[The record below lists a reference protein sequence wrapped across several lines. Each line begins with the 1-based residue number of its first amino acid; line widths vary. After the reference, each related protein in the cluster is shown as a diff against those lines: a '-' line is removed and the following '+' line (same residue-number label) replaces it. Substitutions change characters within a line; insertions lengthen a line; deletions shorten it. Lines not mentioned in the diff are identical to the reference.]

1 MTINVITSAFDALEY
16 HKQWTSSIALGYH
29 PRIIK
34 EFGDTDLT
42 EIFGPVG
49 KRISVRQL
57 SEEEIE
63 SKVDAVK
70 GFTDPNYYMEKGRLN
85 LSSFGIIN
93 LIELQ
98 ILKLKAL
105 QKIQDPLTGKPV
117 LYGLQLDDYDL
128 AVAFATGVP
137 TNADICYVNVAD
149 VQRPIDM
156 VRQMEYYLGNFDS
169 GSVTGIIGRVDTSQ
183 NGIIIDDGQQ
193 GSTLALDHRLLTLGV
208 NFGVRQG
215 VGEDARLLLLS
226 NIYKNPM
233 KPFEIYKNQV
243 IVAKDTAI
251 NKGGEKY
258 ISASDRAAYYL
269 DKICSDTKSEIRFKF
284 EDSKIGAGECNT
296 VAQFLKLFKIY
307 CSSEYSKRFT
317 FQSAIRV
324 VKKAFPFKAITS
336 EGVWG
341 ISELFSQ
348 MDRKDVT
355 EELIEEISAI
365 LSKQFVNS
373 HDLWKNT
380 RVARD
385 DQYPNDL
392 DSNERYYGEVVKG
405 PLMAAMIV
413 DICRNYTAYQRSLPG
428 AKTVKDLALPDI
440 VDDNKRPVVISMPYK
455 KPDGKDFDRNSNVTK
470 VVKVTPTVDVELDG
484 FLDNA

>member
-1 MTINVITSAFDALEY
+1 MTINVITSAADALAY
-16 HKQWTSSIALGYH
+16 HKQWTSSIVLGYH
-29 PRIIK
+29 PRIVK
-34 EFGDTDLT
+34 EFGDSDLT
-42 EIFGPVG
+42 DIFGPVG
-49 KRISVRQL
+49 KRVSVRQL
-57 SEEEIE
+57 SEDEIL
-63 SKVDAVK
+63 SKVNAVR
-70 GFTDPNYYMEKGRLN
+70 GFSDSNFYMEKGRLN
-85 LSSFGIIN
+85 LSSLGIIN

-105 QKIQDPLTGKPV
+105 QKIEDPLTGKPV

-128 AVAFATGVP
+128 SVAFATGVP

-169 GSVTGIIGRVDTSQ
+169 GSVTGIIGRVDSSQ

-258 ISASDRAAYYL
+258 IATGDRAAYYL
-269 DKICSDTKSEIRFKF
+269 DKICSDTKSNIRFKF
-284 EDSKIGAGECNT
+284 EDSKIAAGECNT
-296 VAQFLKLFKIY
+296 VAQFLKLFKMY
-307 CSSEYSKRFT
+307 CQSEYSKRFT
-317 FQSAIRV
+317 FQTAIRV
-324 VKKAFPFKAITS
+324 VKKAFSFKAITS
-336 EGVWG
+336 EGIWG
-341 ISELFSQ
+341 LSELFDQ

-355 EELIEEISAI
+355 EELIEEVSSI
-365 LSKQFVNS
+365 LGKQFVNS
-373 HDLWKNT
+373 HDIWKNA
-380 RVARD
+380 RIARD
-385 DQYPNDL
+385 DQFP
-392 DSNERYYGEVVKG
+392 DSDDRNERYYGESVKG
-405 PLMAAMIV
+405 PLMAAVVV
-413 DICRNYTAYQRSLPG
+413 DLCRNYTAYQRSLPG
-428 AKTVKDLALPDI
+428 AKTVKELTLPDI
-440 VDDNKRPVVISMPYK
+440 IDDAGRPVVLSMPYK
-455 KPDGKDFDRNSNVTK
+455 KPDGKDFNRNSTPTK
-470 VVKVTPTVDVELDG
+470 VVVISNSELDG
-484 FLDNA
+484 FLENA

>member
-1 MTINVITSAFDALEY
+1 MTINVITSAADALAY
-16 HKQWTSSIALGYH
+16 HKQWTSSIVLGYH
-29 PRIIK
+29 PRIVK
-34 EFGDTDLT
+34 EFGDADLT

-49 KRISVRQL
+49 KRTSVRQL

-63 SKVDAVK
+63 SKVNAVK
-70 GFTDPNYYMEKGRLN
+70 GFSDSNYHMEKGRLN

-128 AVAFATGVP
+128 GVAFATGVP

-169 GSVTGIIGRVDTSQ
+169 GSVTGIIGRVDSSQ
-183 NGIIIDDGQQ
+183 DGIIIDDGQQ

-258 ISASDRAAYYL
+258 IATSDRAAYYL
-269 DKICSDTKSEIRFKF
+269 DKICSDTKSHIRFKF
-284 EDSKIGAGECNT
+284 EDSKIAAGECNT
-296 VAQFLKLFKIY
+296 VAQFLKQFKTY
-307 CSSEYSKRFT
+307 CGSEYAHRFV

-324 VKKAFPFKAITS
+324 TKKAFPFKAITQ
-336 EGVWG
+336 ECPWMG
-341 ISELFSQ
+341 SELFKQ
-348 MDRKDVT
+348 MPRKDVT
-355 EELIEEISAI
+355 EELIEELSEI
-365 LSKQFVNS
+365 LGKQFVNS
-373 HDLWKNT
+373 HDVWKCT
-380 RVARD
+380 SKARD
-385 DQYPNDL
+385 AQYPKED
-392 DSNERYYGEVVKG
+392 DKNERYYGEVVKG
-405 PLMAAMIV
+405 PLMAAAVV
-413 DICRNYTAYQRSLPG
+413 DLCRNYTAYQRSLPG

-440 VDDNKRPVVISMPYK
+440 VDANGRPVVISMPFST
-455 KPDGKDFDRNSNVTK
+455 PDGKEFNRNASTK
-470 VVKVTPTVDVELDG
+470 VVVVTATDSK
-484 FLDNA
+484 LDNFLENA

>member
-1 MTINVITSAFDALEY
+1 MTISVITSAADALAY
-16 HKQWTSSIALGYH
+16 HKQWTSSIVLGYH

-34 EFGDTDLT
+34 EFGDADLT
-42 EIFGPVG
+42 DIFGPVG
-49 KRISVRQL
+49 KRVSVRQL

-63 SKVDAVK
+63 SKVNAVR
-70 GFTDPNYYMEKGRLN
+70 GFTHSDYYMEKGRLN

-98 ILKLKAL
+98 ILKLRAL
-105 QKIQDPLTGKPV
+105 KWIKDPLTDKPV

-128 AVAFATGVP
+128 GVAFATGVP

-169 GSVTGIIGRVDTSQ
+169 GSVTGIIGRVDSSQ
-183 NGIIIDDGQQ
+183 DGIIIDDGQQ

-258 ISASDRAAYYL
+258 IATSDRAAYYL
-269 DKICSDTKSEIRFKF
+269 DKICSDTKSNIRFKF
-284 EDSKIGAGECNT
+284 EDSKIAAGECNT

-307 CSSEYSKRFT
+307 CQSEYASRFV

-324 VKKAFPFKAITS
+324 TKKAFPFKAITQ
-336 EGVWG
+336 ECPWMG
-341 ISELFSQ
+341 SELFKQ
-348 MDRKDVT
+348 MPRKDVT
-355 EELIEEISAI
+355 EELIEELSEI
-365 LSKQFVNS
+365 LGKQFVNS
-373 HDLWKNT
+373 HDVWKCT
-380 RVARD
+380 SKARD
-385 DQYPNDL
+385 AQYPKD
-392 DSNERYYGEVVKG
+392 DDRNERYYGEVVKG
-405 PLMAAMIV
+405 PLMAAAIV
-413 DICRNYTAYQRSLPG
+413 DLCRNYTAYRRAQPG
-428 AKTVKDLALPDI
+428 AKTVKELTLPDI
-440 VDDNKRPVVISMPYK
+440 VDAAGRPIVISMPFR
-455 KPDGKDFDRNSNVTK
+455 KPDGKDFDRNGTHTNIVASSNS
-470 VVKVTPTVDVELDG
+470 ELDG
-484 FLDNA
+484 FLENA